1 MHSRSKE
8 HVMAIK
14 WLAWLL
20 KRRPKDLEL
29 LSQMGY
35 IQLTIGD
42 TAAAAATFRQ
52 AWLLSSD
59 PQLTGQA

>member
-1 MHSRSKE
+1 
-8 HVMAIK
+8 MAIK

-20 KRRPKDLEL
+20 KRRPKDPEL